1 VSGTSCNFCN
11 LLYPH
16 IAMLGEESAEKDALR
31 RFPILLP
38 SRTNVTSLLLRVLH
52 HRRLVHHVPVA
63 VRDDLFEVIGE
74 KFAANVNSEGR
85 KKDGRENRWRA
96 NEVETSGRRKA
107 EMR

>member
-1 VSGTSCNFCN
+1 
-11 LLYPH
+11 
-16 IAMLGEESAEKDALR
+16 
-31 RFPILLP
+31 
-38 SRTNVTSLLLRVLH
+38 
-52 HRRLVHHVPVA
+52 VA